1 MDTYDDESRLELN
14 LDNRKL
20 IIGFAGLMI
29 VCAVFFVFGFVE
41 GKRQAPK
48 TESRAEGI
56 APPAP
61 ELKAASQPEAI
72 PAGSNSASKPPEK
85 AVAEQLDWYRK
96 VNRRGTPSTRELS
109 SIKPK
114 QPAGPPAGR
123 ESSRPRG
130 ASQKV
135 TYSVQIGAFRQRPEA
150 ENRAAVLKAKGYE
163 YFIEPPK
170 DGSELYLLKVGR
182 FDSRPA
188 AVAAQLKLKRDG
200 FSSFIKSN

>member
-114 QPAGPPAGR
+114 QPAGPRRRSHTRSRLGR
-123 ESSRPRG
+123 SASARKPKTGPQCSRLRDTSTSSSLR
-130 ASQKV
+130 K
-135 TYSVQIGAFRQRPEA
+135 TVQNSI
-150 ENRAAVLKAKGYE
+150 
-163 YFIEPPK
+163 
-170 DGSELYLLKVGR
+170 S
-182 FDSRPA
+182 
-188 AVAAQLKLKRDG
+188 
-200 FSSFIKSN
+200 